1 MDLTWA
7 APLCWRRV
15 TITVCTTVGKVGAGP
30 QNSLA
35 GLWISL
41 STGHWVENCRALVG
55 SSAGPDGMRSRT
67 LAGTPV
73 AIAPA

>member
-15 TITVCTTVGKVGAGP
+15 TITVCTTVGKVGGRP

-41 STGHWVENCRALVG
+41 RAAHGVTNTRALAG
-55 SSAGPDGMRSRT
+55 SSAGPDGIRSST
-67 LAGTPV
+67 LDGTPV
-73 AIAPA
+73 AFAPA